1 MTATLDPGTRADLDK
16 QVRSLSDEIAELRG
30 LSEAF
35 ERWHQDMIGLTSSN
49 RSLHG
54 KGEDLVGIARSLIM
68 VSLNAAIEAAR
79 AGDSARGFVAV
90 ASEVRSLAVKAQ
102 ELANELRAGLNKN
115 SMLTVS
121 TFQDIQAGGKLM
133 IAAVS
138 GLGASVNTLRT
149 RIE

>member
-1 MTATLDPGTRADLDK
+1 MASPTNTGAPPALHSHVQSLADD
-16 QVRSLSDEIAELRG
+16 IAELRD
-30 LSEAF
+30 LSEVF
-35 ERWHQDMIGLTSSN
+35 ERWHQDMIGLTASN
-49 RSLHG
+49 RSLHS

-90 ASEVRSLAVKAQ
+90 AAEVRSLALKAQ

-115 SMLTVS
+115 TVLTVS

-138 GLGASVNTLRT
+138 GLGSSVSNLRG

>member
-1 MTATLDPGTRADLDK
+1 MASTLDLDTK
-16 QVRSLSDEIAELRG
+16 AALGQQVRSLSDEIAELRG
-30 LSEAF
+30 LSDAF

-49 RSLHG
+49 RNLHS

-115 SMLTVS
+115 SVLTVS

-133 IAAVS
+133 LAAIS
-138 GLGASVNTLRT
+138 GLESMVRQLRS